1 MTVKTAPFPHWS
13 CSLKCHKSVCYILE
27 IMSGKGGGATEHVDL
42 VRNVRDDAIRCVSF
56 VARKTAVKLE
66 RFDLMKQIIKAPKK
80 HVGCGPDKQWR
91 RTWLHM
97 ACMEGHLEAVT
108 CLLEAGAEINKTD
121 DVMRIPLIYAIM
133 CGKYEIVDLLIQQ
146 GADVH
151 HNKCLDKYTPLVLAA
166 EYGYPDIMKLLIDNG
181 ADMHLL
187 APCKMTL
194 VHIICQAGHPVEML
208 DILFDRKF
216 SMEINLDA
224 KDIYGRTAVRM
235 LKDALD
241 RHTKP
246 LNNVSLAVRANMK
259 PFRKLYNRI
268 MWEIEERKRLKYY
281 DELKQREKLEAKEKR
296 MNLINQSSA
305 IADLERKIQEKIEAM
320 NRGET
325 VDEHERED
333 WHHDLMSQKV
343 EEDNHA
349 TEIAAE
355 KQAEEERQKEI
366 ALEEERKQ
374 QELELYHLM
383 KQQDADPVLQAKRK
397 KVLNDEIAMNEAK
410 KRTQQSKLQEFRDGG
425 S

>member
-1 MTVKTAPFPHWS
+1 
-13 CSLKCHKSVCYILE
+13 
-27 IMSGKGGGATEHVDL
+27 
-42 VRNVRDDAIRCVSF
+42 
-56 VARKTAVKLE
+56 
-66 RFDLMKQIIKAPKK
+66 
-80 HVGCGPDKQWR
+80 
-91 RTWLHM
+91 
-97 ACMEGHLEAVT
+97 
-108 CLLEAGAEINKTD
+108 
-121 DVMRIPLIYAIM
+121 
-133 CGKYEIVDLLIQQ
+133 
-146 GADVH
+146 
-151 HNKCLDKYTPLVLAA
+151 
-166 EYGYPDIMKLLIDNG
+166 
-181 ADMHLL
+181 
-187 APCKMTL
+187 
-194 VHIICQAGHPVEML
+194 
-208 DILFDRKF
+208 
-216 SMEINLDA
+216 MEINLDA

-241 RHTKP
+241 RHPKP

-349 TEIAAE
+349 AEIAAE

-374 QELELYHLM
+374 QELEL
-383 KQQDADPVLQAKRK
+383 R
-397 KVLNDEIAMNEAK
+397 
-410 KRTQQSKLQEFRDGG
+410 
-425 S
+425 